1 MGKTTRESF
10 EEYVVKNRLFILG
23 AGFSAE
29 AKIPLTDEL
38 LKLAM
43 GKMQVEC
50 SGIYE
55 RINSY
60 AQSCFCCNN
69 VDYSKVSL
77 SDLCTFLE
85 FVELREFGG
94 GERWS
99 DAGSREKLVLRFY
112 LAKTIA
118 ERTPREN
125 EIPEI
130 YIKFAKQLHEKDIV
144 ITFNWDCLLEAA
156 LTHVG
161 KEYSYSSFDQEKINI
176 CKLHGSVNW
185 IRNAPEALGKPIER
199 NVLEWTPIGLANGM
213 MPIDFYYSPWLIYFN
228 DWKPFT
234 GGLGQVKPFL
244 VLPGYGKAFDVRALA
259 VLWYKPEFAFS
270 FTHDVYIIGMGLCH
284 DDFFVK
290 SFFLDNLPY
299 IDSFSGVKG
308 RDITIINPA
317 KETKKNY
324 DFVLHKKASRL
335 LNEKF
340 DIKHVEAM
348 IKKTNA

>member
-1 MGKTTRESF
+1 MGKTTKERF
-10 EEYVVKNRLFILG
+10 EEYVVRNRLFILG

-43 GKMQVEC
+43 EKMQAEC
-50 SGIYE
+50 SAIYE

-60 AQSCFCCNN
+60 AESCFCCDN
-69 VDYSKVSL
+69 VDYSKISF
-77 SDLCTFLE
+77 SDFCTFLE
-85 FVELREFGG
+85 FIELREFGG

-99 DAGSREKLVLRFY
+99 DDGSREKLALRFY

-118 ERTPREN
+118 ERTPRDN

-130 YIKFAKQLHEKDIV
+130 YLRFARQLHEKDIV
-144 ITFNWDCLLEAA
+144 ITFNWDCLLEVA
-156 LTHVG
+156 LTHIG
-161 KEYSYSSFDQEKINI
+161 KEYSYNFDQKKIKI

-185 IRNAPEALGKPIER
+185 IRNAPKVLGEAIEK

-213 MPIDFYYSPWLIYFN
+213 MPIDFYYSRWLIYFN

-234 GGLGQVKPFL
+234 GGLNQVKPFL

-270 FTHDVYIIGMGLCH
+270 FTHDVYIIGMELSH

-290 SFFLDNLPY
+290 SFFLNNLPY

-308 RDITIINPA
+308 REITIINPA
-317 KETKKNY
+317 EETEKNY
-324 DFVLHKKASRL
+324 AFILHNNSSRL

-340 DIKHVEAM
+340 DIKHIEAM
-348 IKKTNA
+348 LEKLKA